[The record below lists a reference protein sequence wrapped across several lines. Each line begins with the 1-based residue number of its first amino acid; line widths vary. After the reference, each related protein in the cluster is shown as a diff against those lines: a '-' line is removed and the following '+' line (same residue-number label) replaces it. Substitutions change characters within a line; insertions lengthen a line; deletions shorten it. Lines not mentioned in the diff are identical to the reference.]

1 MPLAAWLVSLFGTV
15 LSSFMTWFMGRF
27 AYETALRITLTT
39 AFLVTSAA
47 MAAALSLT
55 IKTAVMSAQVGLP
68 PIISGAVMF
77 LPPNL
82 NKVMAIIITIRISKL
97 LYQWTVSGMSAY
109 LPNKPHTFW
118 TQPGNIA

>member
-1 MPLAAWLVSLFGTV
+1 MPLAAWLVSLFGSV
-15 LSSFMTWFMGRF
+15 LSSAMTWFMARF

-39 AFLVTSAA
+39 AFLVTAAA
-47 MAAALSLT
+47 MATALSLT

-68 PIISGAVMF
+68 PIIAGAVMF

-97 LYQWTVSGMSAY
+97 LYQWTVSGLSAY
-109 LPNKPHTFW
+109 LPNNPRTIW
-118 TQPGNIA
+118 THGAGA

>member
-15 LSSFMTWFMGRF
+15 LSSFMTWFMARF

-39 AFLVTSAA
+39 AFLVTAAA
-47 MAAALSLT
+47 MATALSLT

-68 PIISGAVMF
+68 PFIAGAVMF

-82 NKVMAIIITIRISKL
+82 NKVMAIIITIRIAKL
-97 LYQWTVSGMSAY
+97 LYQWTLAGIAAY
-109 LPNKPHTFW
+109 LPSDPKH
-118 TQPGNIA
+118 GLML

>member
-15 LSSFMTWFMGRF
+15 LSSFMTWFMARF

-39 AFLVTSAA
+39 AFLVTAAA

-55 IKTAVMSAQVGLP
+55 IKTAVMSAQVDLP
-68 PIISGAVMF
+68 PIFAGAVMF

-97 LYQWTVSGMSAY
+97 LYQWTVSGLSAY
-109 LPNKPHTFW
+109 LPNNPRTIW
-118 TQPGNIA
+118 THGSGA

>member
-15 LSSFMTWFMGRF
+15 LSSFMSWLMARF

-39 AFLVTSAA
+39 AFLVTAA
-47 MAAALSLT
+47 ATATALSLT

-68 PIISGAVMF
+68 PIFAGAVMF

-82 NKVMAIIITIRISKL
+82 NKVMAIIITIRIAKYL
-97 LYQWTVSGMSAY
+97 HKWTLDAMRAY
-109 LPNKPHTFW
+109 IPQIHHYS
-118 TQPGNIA
+118 